1 LFNRQASYHEERF
14 EMYCTTCK
22 SCMYSVYSVWMKNGG
37 GNRKL
42 KGMSDMSWK
51 DDLESEEFAKHRELG
66 YNPYNTCPEYDTCRL
81 YQNVCNGGVDDSLTQ
96 YFTCT
101 EVQRNNNNGNNNNV
115 AYIGPHCASDG
126 VSVTLGVYADENCNE
141 YIGKGVNIANFLG
154 YELDADALGAIVTG
168 SLIDI
173 IPESGVEAERERFAT
188 LYDPEEMSEYYSPV
202 DNVCIPCMAA
212 RQPFEVRGNT
222 GFVEGAYDDEV
233 NELCETLY
241 TMSAR
246 CDKHFRSFS
255 TKSTQAKYAQALSQE
270 DITCDFIAS
279 VVIGNYD
286 EMGFV
291 NMQGTATDT
300 AKSNFLTNN
309 MMWEQYGSQVQ
320 EVSGLQVFGLV
331 AALAACAV
339 LGTWSVS
346 LARSAGTAM
355 PWRPR
360 RSNLLS
366 EEDAVTMERNG
377 KPVDLSDRN
386 HSYYLS

>member
-1 LFNRQASYHEERF
+1 
-14 EMYCTTCK
+14 MYCETCE
-22 SCMYSVYSVWMKNGG
+22 SCMYDVYAYWMKSGAAN
-37 GNRKL
+37 NRNL
-42 KGMSDMSWK
+42 KDKSEMSWK
-51 DDLESEEFAKHRELG
+51 EELGSEEFKAHRELG
-66 YNPYNTCPEYDTCRL
+66 YDPYKYCPEYDTCHL

-101 EVQRNNNNGNNNNV
+101 EIQRNNNNNNNNNSNNV

-126 VSVTLGVYADENCNE
+126 VTVTLGVYADENCNE
-141 YIGKGVNIANFLG
+141 FIGKGVNIANFLG
-154 YELDADALGAIVTG
+154 YELEGDELGPFVTG

-173 IPESGVEAERERFAT
+173 IPEKGIEAERERFAT
-188 LYDPEEMSEYYSPV
+188 YYDAEEMAEYYSPV

-212 RQPFEVRGNT
+212 RQPFEQRGNT
-222 GFVEGAYDDEV
+222 GFVAAIYDDEV

-270 DITCDFIAS
+270 DITCDFIES

-291 NMQGTATDT
+291 NMEGTDT
-300 AKSNFLTNN
+300 DNAKKNFLTNN

-320 EVSGLQVFGLV
+320 EISGLQIFGLV

-339 LGTWSVS
+339 LGTWATS
-346 LARSAGTAM
+346 LSRSAGASGM

-360 RSNLLS
+360 RSNLLN
-366 EEDAVTMERNG
+366 EEDAVTMERNA

>member
-1 LFNRQASYHEERF
+1 
-14 EMYCTTCK
+14 
-22 SCMYSVYSVWMKNGG
+22 MKNGG
-37 GNRKL
+37 GRTL
-42 KGMSDMSWK
+42 KDRSDMSWK
-51 DDLESEEFAKHRELG
+51 EDLSSEDFVKAHRELG
-66 YNPYNTCPEYDTCRL
+66 YNPYNTCPEYDTCSL
-81 YQNVCNGGVDDSLTQ
+81 YQNVCNGELDDSLTQ

-101 EVQRNNNNGNNNNV
+101 EVQRNNNNNNV

-126 VSVTLGVYADENCNE
+126 ITITLGVYADENCYE

-154 YELDADALGAIVTG
+154 YELEGDELGPYVTG
-168 SLIDI
+168 SLIDV
-173 IPESGVEAERERFAT
+173 IPEKSVLRERERFAT
-188 LYDPEEMSEYYSPV
+188 LYDPEEMAEYHSPF

-212 RQPFEVRGNT
+212 RQPFEERGNT
-222 GFVEGAYDDEV
+222 GFVEGVYDDEV

-270 DITCDFIAS
+270 DITCDFIES

-291 NMQGTATDT
+291 NLQGTATDT
-300 AKSNFLTNN
+300 AKSNILTNN
-309 MMWEQYGSQVQ
+309 MMWEQYGGQVQ

-339 LGTWSVS
+339 LGTWAGS
-346 LARSAGTAM
+346 LSRSAGTGM

-360 RSNLLS
+360 RANLLS
-366 EEDAVTMERNG
+366 EEDAVTMERNA